1 MNSTMDALNIIMKSV
16 IKMGESFLSHL
27 PILLIAL
34 VVLIITWLVNK
45 LIYKI
50 LRSFLRSIHLRT
62 SIIELLNKLVY
73 ITVWFVGLL
82 VAAVI
87 IFPDFTPAKL
97 LTVVGLSSI
106 AIGFAFKDIFENFL
120 AGILILL
127 REPFQLGDFIECEGM
142 EGFVEDINIRDTNIR
157 RVDGQR
163 IVLPNAMLFK
173 NPVKVRT
180 DLDRRRITIMCGVAY
195 GEDIDKAREVIFKA
209 VDKLESVDS
218 DKKVQ
223 IFAQAFG
230 ASSIDFEVTWW
241 TGSSPLEI
249 RQSRD
254 EVVASVKR
262 ALDDAGIEIPFPYRT
277 LTFKEPLRTITSEN
291 KSDENNESE

>member
-1 MNSTMDALNIIMKSV
+1 MNSTMDALNIILRSV
-16 IKMGESFLSHL
+16 MKMGESFLSHL
-27 PILLIAL
+27 PILLIAF
-34 VVLIITWLVNK
+34 VVLLITWLVNK
-45 LIYKI
+45 VIYKI
-50 LRSFLRSIHLRT
+50 LRSFLRRLRLRT

-73 ITVWFVGLL
+73 ITVWFIGLL

-87 IFPDFTPAKL
+87 VFPDFTPAKL

-127 REPFQLGDFIECEGM
+127 REPFQLGDFIECEDM

-180 DLDRRRITIMCGVAY
+180 DLERRRITIMCGVAY
-195 GEDIDKAREVIFKA
+195 GEDIDKAREVIYKA
-209 VDKLESVDS
+209 VDKLDSVDS
-218 DKKVQ
+218 DKEVQ

-241 TGSSPLEI
+241 TGSSPLAI

-262 ALDDAGIEIPFPYRT
+262 ALDEAGIEIPFPYRT
-277 LTFKEPLRTITSEN
+277 LTFKEPLHTLSSEE
-291 KSDENNESE
+291 KSDGAK